1 MGCQHLE
8 ELYELF
14 LLGALSDQGSVE
26 LREHLDRACPNC
38 LVRTREAAET
48 VYLLSLT
55 AKPVRP
61 AARVKSSLLQWLQQ
75 N

>member
-14 LLGALSDQGSVE
+14 LLGALSGQGSLE
-26 LREHLDRACPNC
+26 LREHLGRNCPHC
-38 LVRTREAAET
+38 LARIREAAAT

-55 AKPVRP
+55 AKPARP
-61 AARVKSSLLQWLQQ
+61 APRVRSELLQWLQK